1 VIVLRRLL
9 TVPPAILLTLVLT
22 VTLFAHRANESVL
35 SPDFYREQLAT
46 IGLSD
51 AVHDEILPTA
61 VDDFLTAQ
69 EEKLPENFQDIGL
82 PTDPASQ
89 QIVLDLARTAAP
101 PEYIEAVTND
111 AIEALLA
118 YLKGER
124 DDLDWSVSFGQPVQS
139 VFATAGSDPSAF
151 EVAWTDLALTDHVLQ
166 SLSAALEVPEL
177 NALQDEQARQALTL
191 LRGDG
196 VDSDA
201 AVDLSTRLFENAPP
215 GSEIPALAEQA
226 MAGTA
231 TPQQL
236 ADLEAAIV
244 EAGVEPVEAQN
255 FVALL
260 AGTGTPP
267 PGSFALTILLG
278 DERDAAVEWFDTQL
292 FAASTE
298 LAAYLTGEQDTLNVV
313 IDFSEFP
320 ELASVAAVPL
330 KSDPDD
336 LLRNG
341 YQLNEAALQQQLDD
355 AEAPPFASL
364 QEMRQIF
371 LPAGRTF
378 GIADLQGIPASTGG
392 VEGNPASTGGV
403 EGNPAGSDGLQ
414 GNPAGTDGLTIDQ
427 VSSIAGPAIR
437 WGVPVGATIVLVLAA
452 IIGVLGGRAWWSRI
466 VWTALPIAGAAA
478 IVAVAAGPVFAI
490 TAAPALETAVAD
502 SRVELI
508 ARDAPYTPLG
518 LRALDQL
525 ETTVNAQAGALAT
538 NAVVVAALAILV
550 IAAATV
556 WHLYAARRPDEHTE
570 QIEATEATTPEP
582 FPLLTD
588 DVTEEQAKAA

>member
-1 VIVLRRLL
+1 MIVFRRLL

-35 SPDFYREQLAT
+35 SPDFYREQLAA
-46 IGLSD
+46 IGLFD
-51 AVHDEILPTA
+51 AVHDEILPAA

-69 EEKLPENFQDIGL
+69 EEKLPENLQDIGL

-139 VFATAGSDPSAF
+139 VFATTGSDPSAF
-151 EVAWTDLALTDHVLQ
+151 EVAWTDLALTDRVLQ

-196 VDSDA
+196 VDSDT
-201 AVDLSTRLFENAPP
+201 AVDFSTRLFENAPP
-215 GSEIPALAEQA
+215 GSEVPALAEQA

-260 AGTGTPP
+260 AGTGAPP

-278 DERDAAVEWFDTQL
+278 DEREAAVEWFETQL

-336 LLRNG
+336 LLRSG

-364 QEMRQIF
+364 QELRQIF

-378 GIADLQGIPASTGG
+378 GIADLQGDPAGSD
-392 VEGNPASTGGV
+392 GV
-403 EGNPAGSDGLQ
+403 EGNPAGTDGVQ
-414 GNPAGTDGLTIDQ
+414 SNPAGTDGLTIDQ
-427 VSSIAGPAIR
+427 VNSVAGPAIR
-437 WGVPVGATIVLVLAA
+437 WGVPVGATIVLFLAA
-452 IIGVLGGRAWWSRI
+452 IIGILGGRAWWSRA
-466 VWTALPIAGAAA
+466 VWAALPIAGAAA
-478 IVAVAAGPVFAI
+478 IVAVAAGPVFAV
-490 TAAPALETAVAD
+490 TVTPALETAVAD

-508 ARDAPYTPLG
+508 AKDAPYTPLG

-538 NAVVVAALAILV
+538 NAVIVAALAILV
-550 IAAATV
+550 IAAATA
-556 WHLYAARRPDEHTE
+556 WHLHAARRPDAHTE
-570 QIEATEATTPEP
+570 AIEEFEATEEATPDP
-582 FPLLTD
+582 LPLLTD
-588 DVTEEQAKAA
+588 DVTEERAAA